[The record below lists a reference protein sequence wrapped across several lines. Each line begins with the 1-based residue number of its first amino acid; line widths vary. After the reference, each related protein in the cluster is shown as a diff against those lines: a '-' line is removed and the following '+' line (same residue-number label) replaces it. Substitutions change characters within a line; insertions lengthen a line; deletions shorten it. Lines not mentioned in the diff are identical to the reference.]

1 MLRLSCFN
9 PLTVNLG
16 AEKLMDVWD
25 FRIIGALLVLLDCR
39 VHRLAL
45 EVSLIPT
52 LFTALG
58 LKSQLKPTTR
68 GYSNE

>member
-1 MLRLSCFN
+1 
-9 PLTVNLG
+9 
-16 AEKLMDVWD
+16 
-25 FRIIGALLVLLDCR
+25 VLLDLR
-39 VHRLAL
+39 GHRLAL